1 MKVLLVE
8 DYAPVRDAVAE
19 GLREA
24 GYSIDVAADGEQ
36 GLWFAKSHDYDVVV
50 LDIMLPKI
58 DGIDLLKRMRSA
70 GKKASVLMLTARD
83 STDDRV
89 RGLDAGAD
97 DYLVKPFAFAEL
109 LARVRALVRRRYDVK
124 DPVLRVED
132 LELDTAARVVRR
144 AGKSIELSPR
154 EYALLEM
161 LALRYGEVV
170 TRTEI
175 WEHIYEYHSTAE
187 SNVVDVLIGHLR
199 RKLDEPGLPPLI
211 HTRRG
216 HGYMLGGLED
226 RTH

>member
-8 DYAPVRDAVAE
+8 DYAPVREAVAE

-24 GYSIDVAADGEQ
+24 GYSLDVAADGEQ
-36 GLWFAKSHDYDVVV
+36 GLWFANSHDYDVVV

-58 DGIDLLKRMRSA
+58 DGIELLKRMRSA

-109 LARVRALVRRRYDVK
+109 LARVRAMVRRRYDVK

-132 LELDTAARVVRR
+132 VELDTKSRTVRR
-144 AGKSIELSPR
+144 GGKTIELSPR

-161 LALRYGEVV
+161 LALRPGEVV
-170 TRTEI
+170 TRTEV
-175 WEHIYEYHSTAE
+175 WEHLYEYHSTAE

-199 RKLDEPGLPPLI
+199 RKLDEPGLPRLI

-216 HGYMLGGLED
+216 HGYMLGGSD
-226 RTH
+226 G